1 MPSPAA
7 MWNIKPMAMIE
18 GWGQIWRMRG
28 RQALA
33 QGAGWAVV
41 LSTLWLAKAHFE
53 WGRPEALWLLLAV
66 LTWSFWRIFRPSTM
80 PTFRINLQHLGLTPP
95 RRDQWIP
102 LLPDVLR
109 TAGMGVIVAVIAQPQ
124 SSSSIENMTREG
136 IDIVM
141 AMDVS
146 ASMLSKDFRPNRLEA
161 AKEVAREFVSDRP
174 YDRVGVV
181 VYEGESFT
189 RVPLTTDHR
198 VVLDGLEGLE
208 TGMVEGGTAIGMGL
222 ATAVNRLRKSD
233 AKSKVVILITDG
245 ENNAGQIEP
254 MDAAQLAALES
265 IRVYT
270 VGVGTV
276 GKAKSPVRMRPDGSF
291 IYDWVEVN
299 IDEETLQEI
308 AAETGGRYFRATSG
322 AKLKEVY
329 EEIDTLE
336 KTRFNVF
343 RYNQRTEEFPPLGW
357 LAFALLGAEAFL
369 RHAILRSLP

>member
-1 MPSPAA
+1 MIDRSAHMGLRLRQGAA
-7 MWNIKPMAMIE
+7 
-18 GWGQIWRMRG
+18 
-28 RQALA
+28 QAL
-33 QGAGWAVV
+33 GWVGTCTA
-41 LSTLWLAKAHFE
+41 WYAAHIRFE
-53 WGRPEALWLLLAV
+53 WERPEALWLLAGV
-66 LTWSFWRIFRPSTM
+66 AAWSVWRLYRPVEW
-80 PTFRINLQHLGLTPP
+80 PVFNINLQHLGLTPP
-95 RRDQWIP
+95 RRDQWLP

-109 TAGMGVIVAVIAQPQ
+109 TAGLGIMVLVIAQPQ
-124 SSSSIENMTREG
+124 SSSSMENMTREG

-161 AKEVAREFVSDRP
+161 AKSVARDFVADRP
-174 YDRVGVV
+174 HDRVGVV

-222 ATAVNRLRKSD
+222 ATAVNRLRKSE

-254 MDAAQLAALES
+254 LDAAQLASLES

-270 VGVGTV
+270 VGVGSV
-276 GKAKSPVRMRPDGSF
+276 GKAKSPVRMRPNGTF

-299 IDEETLQEI
+299 IDEETLQAI
-308 AAETGGRYFRATSG
+308 AKETGGRYFRATSG
-322 AKLKEVY
+322 EKLREVY
-329 EEIDTLE
+329 EEIDMLE

-343 RYNQRTEEFPPLGW
+343 RYNKRTEEYALFGW
-357 LAFALLGAEAFL
+357 MALMLLGSEAVI
-369 RHAILRSLP
+369 RHVIFRSLP

>member
-1 MPSPAA
+1 MYPKRMKVNKVSTLSAA
-7 MWNIKPMAMIE
+7 R
-18 GWGQIWRMRG
+18 WRQG
-28 RQALA
+28 LA
-33 QGAGWAVV
+33 QLGAWV
-41 LSTLWLAKAHFE
+41 LLLSVLFSVQAAFE
-53 WGRPEALWLLLAV
+53 WARPHALYLFPV
-66 LTWSFWRIFRPSTM
+66 LIAWSLWKVFRPVEW
-80 PTFRINLQHLGLTPP
+80 PTFRINLQHLDLTPP
-95 RRDQWIP
+95 RRDQWLP
-102 LLPDVLR
+102 LLQDVAR
-109 TAGMGVIVAVIAQPQ
+109 TSGLGLAIMVMAQPQ

-146 ASMLSKDFRPNRLEA
+146 ASMLSKDFKPNRLEA
-161 AKEVAREFVSDRP
+161 AKEVAQDFVADRP
-174 YDRVGVV
+174 FDRVGVV

-198 VVLDGLEGLE
+198 VVMDGLEGLE

-222 ATAVNRLRKSD
+222 ATAVNRLRKSE

-245 ENNAGQIEP
+245 ENNKGQIEP
-254 MDAAQLAALES
+254 LDAAQLAALES

-270 VGVGTV
+270 VGVGSV

-299 IDEETLQEI
+299 IDEETLQSI
-308 AAETGGRYFRATSG
+308 AKETGGRYFRATSG

-329 EEIDTLE
+329 QEIDTLE

-343 RYNQRTEEFPPLGW
+343 RYNKRTEEFAILGW
-357 LAFALLGAEAFL
+357 LALVFLGAEALL
-369 RHAILRSLP
+369 RHLFFRSLP

>member
-1 MPSPAA
+1 MGDAS
-7 MWNIKPMAMIE
+7 
-18 GWGQIWRMRG
+18 
-28 RQALA
+28 
-33 QGAGWAVV
+33 QGAKAQTHLRQGAVQLSAWVILTVTFFAFNGKYEWAAPDAFWWG
-41 LSTLWLAKAHFE
+41 TLAIA
-53 WGRPEALWLLLAV
+53 
-66 LTWSFWRIFRPSTM
+66 WSMWRILLPIET
-80 PTFRINLQHLGLTPP
+80 PTFQINLHHLDLRPP

-102 LLPDVLR
+102 LTPDFLR
-109 TAGMGVIVAVIAQPQ
+109 TLGLGLLVAAFARPQ

-141 AMDVS
+141 AMDAS
-146 ASMLSKDFRPNRLEA
+146 ASMLSKDFKPNRLEA
-161 AKEVAREFVSDRP
+161 AKEVAKAFVEDRP

-189 RVPLTTDHR
+189 QVPLTTDHR
-198 VVLDGLEGLE
+198 VVIDGLDALE
-208 TGMVEGGTAIGMGL
+208 TGRVEGGTAIGMGL

-254 MDAAQLAALES
+254 LDAAQLARLES

-276 GKAKSPVRMRPDGSF
+276 GKAKSPVRQRPDGSY

-299 IDEETLQEI
+299 IDEASLKAIAQETS
-308 AAETGGRYFRATSG
+308 GRYFRATSG
-322 AKLKEVY
+322 EKLKEIY
-329 EEIDTLE
+329 TEIDILE

-343 RYNQRTEEFPPLGW
+343 RYNKKTEEFPLLGW
-357 LAFALLGAEAFL
+357 MALMCLGLEAIV
-369 RHAILRSLP
+369 RHVFIRSLP